1 MALAGKT
8 ILCID
13 NNASRNWA
21 IYLLKRVG
29 FEVITANSLADGI
42 KKAQTQPVDLYLLNH
57 RLLDQLEVDSC
68 DKLDE
73 FAPRAPILFY
83 STVLYP
89 YEPIRAIHC
98 RLHSHMV
105 KPVNAGDVVRYAAK
119 LIDNWV
125 EPVERIQ
132 HILRKSIPKE
142 FAPSTERS
150 QSIVI
155 NANMNTG
162 IKRAAR
168 G

>member
-1 MALAGKT
+1 MPLAGKV

-29 FEVITANSLADGI
+29 FEVITANSIADGI
-42 KKAQTQPVDLYLLNH
+42 KKAQMQRCEIYLLNH
-57 RLLDQLEVDSC
+57 ELLEKREIESC

-105 KPVNAGDVVRYAAK
+105 KPVNAGDVVRYAVK
-119 LIDNWV
+119 LIDERM
-125 EPVERIQ
+125 EPVQRIR
-132 HILRKSIPKE
+132 HILRQSIPKE

-150 QSIVI
+150 HQLEL
-155 NANMNTG
+155 
-162 IKRAAR
+162 AR
-168 G
+168 K

>member
-1 MALAGKT
+1 MPLAGKV

-29 FEVITANSLADGI
+29 FEVITANSIPAGI
-42 KKAQTQPVDLYLLNH
+42 KKAQTQHFDLYLLNH
-57 RLLDQLEVDSC
+57 RLRDEQEIESC

-105 KPVNAGDVVRYAAK
+105 KPVNAGDVVRYAVK
-119 LIDNWV
+119 LIDERR
-125 EPVERIQ
+125 EPVQRIQ
-132 HILRKSIPKE
+132 HILRQSIAKE
-142 FAPSTERS
+142 FAPSAVRS
-150 QSIVI
+150 HRS
-155 NANMNTG
+155 ALAT
-162 IKRAAR
+162 K
-168 G
+168 